1 MNANKTWPSVI
12 IALIVTI
19 LMVLTSVF
27 ANLVFMEMAII
38 AHHVSVLI

>member
-19 LMVLTSVF
+19 LMALTSVF

-38 AHHVSVLI
+38 AHHVSLLI